1 MCLLTQLPPFVSLSV
16 SPQLVPPMVPKVG
29 AAGDRTNY
37 PEPYSSKA
45 DAPEVSLSASQLAY
59 CDIQQPRA
67 QDD

>member
-1 MCLLTQLPPFVSLSV
+1 
-16 SPQLVPPMVPKVG
+16 MVPKVG